1 MGKGAQE
8 KTHPDQE
15 EVLNPPRDEEKQCK
29 WNASPHGMGRKC
41 HCGQKLLAPL
51 CVVLSVLVLV
61 LLVALV
67 VVQQQS
73 RSSHPQFSH
82 VCPDT
87 WIGFQSKCYYFSKNE
102 SNWKTSLENCK
113 AMEASL
119 TSIDSLEELAFIKR
133 YMGQGNH
140 WFGLHE
146 DVNGQWRW
154 TNGTAF
160 NNWSV
165 PLPVGVGCFGLAIR
179 AGVLTG
185 SGMASFGTGTFSCL
199 RTAGSPREAWC
210 GPRMLRSEPLL
221 NTEHCPFQCSQER
234 KPQL

>member
-15 EVLNPPRDEEKQCK
+15 EVLNPPRDEENQYK
-29 WNASPHGMGRKC
+29 WGASPHGMGRKC
-41 HCGQKLLAPL
+41 HRVQQLLAPL

-61 LLVALV
+61 LLVVLA

-87 WIGFQSKCYYFSKNE
+87 WIGFQSKCYYFSENE

-119 TSIDSLEELAFIKR
+119 TPIDSQEELAFIRRCK
-133 YMGQGNH
+133 GHGNH
-140 WFGLHE
+140 WFGLHK
-146 DVNGQWRW
+146 DVNGQWSW

-160 NNWSV
+160 NNWFEVWRGGPCAYINQEMISSAFCHTEKYWICSR
-165 PLPVGVGCFGLAIR
+165 PNDY
-179 AGVLTG
+179 VLW
-185 SGMASFGTGTFSCL
+185 
-199 RTAGSPREAWC
+199 RQKIYPE
-210 GPRMLRSEPLL
+210 
-221 NTEHCPFQCSQER
+221 
-234 KPQL
+234 

>member
-8 KTHPDQE
+8 KNHPDQE
-15 EVLNPPRDEEKQCK
+15 EVLNLPRDAEKQCK
-29 WNASPHGMGRKC
+29 WDASPHGMGRKC
-41 HCGQKLLAPL
+41 HRGRKLLALL
-51 CVVLSVLVLV
+51 CVVLSVFVLV
-61 LLVALV
+61 LLVALI

-73 RSSHPQFSH
+73 HSSHPQFSH

-87 WIGFQSKCYYFSKNE
+87 WIGFQSKCYYFSEDE

-119 TSIDSLEELAFIKR
+119 TSIDSQEELDFIKR
-133 YMGQGNH
+133 YKGQANH
-140 WFGLHE
+140 WLGLQE
-146 DVNGQWRW
+146 EGNGQWRW

-165 PLPVGVGCFGLAIR
+165 PPPVGVGRFGLAIR
-179 AGVLTG
+179 AGFLIG
-185 SGMASFGTGTFSCL
+185 SGMASFGTGTFSCHH
-199 RTAGSPREAWC
+199 TAGFPREAWC

-221 NTEHCPFQCSQER
+221 NLEQC
-234 KPQL
+234 LF